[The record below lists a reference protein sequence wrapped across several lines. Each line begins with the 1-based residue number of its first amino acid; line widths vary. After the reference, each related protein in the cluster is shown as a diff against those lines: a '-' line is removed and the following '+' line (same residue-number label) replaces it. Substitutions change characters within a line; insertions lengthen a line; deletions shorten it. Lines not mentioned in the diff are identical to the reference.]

1 MRGAEG
7 RDQGEEEGDMEEE
20 DKEGSETKVIE

>member
-7 RDQGEEEGDMEEE
+7 WDQGEEGDMEEE
-20 DKEGSETKVIE
+20 DEEGSETKVIE